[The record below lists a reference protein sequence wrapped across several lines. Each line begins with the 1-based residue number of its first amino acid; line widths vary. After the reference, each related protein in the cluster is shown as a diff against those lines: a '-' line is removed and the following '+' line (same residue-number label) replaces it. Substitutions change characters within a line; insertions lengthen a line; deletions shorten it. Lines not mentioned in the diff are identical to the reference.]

1 MAETYSASA
10 AVRSGAPGSRCL
22 LGSRPTGPRLVC
34 FHRFCLLAIGPAL
47 ILWLTAQAP
56 AWAQR
61 SDGYEAVRRA
71 MVQHEVVGRG
81 ISDRRVAAAMEE
93 VPRHL
98 FLPADQRPQAYL
110 DAALPIGN
118 GQTITSPYTVAFMTA
133 QLEPQASDRVLEI
146 GTGSGYQAA
155 VLSHLVADVY
165 SVEIVEPLGRRAKSL
180 LQRLGY
186 RNVHVKIGD
195 GYQGWPDRAPFD
207 KIIVT
212 CSPEN
217 VPQALVDQ
225 LREGGRLVIPL
236 GERFQQTLY
245 LFRKVDGRLQ
255 PERLE
260 PTFFVPMTGQ
270 AESERAVKGDDALP
284 QLINGSFEETEAS
297 QEPRGWFYVRQAE
310 VVRDA
315 TAPDGQQVLVLTNT
329 QPGRS
334 AHVLQAVGVDGQ
346 RVRRVTVSLQW
357 RTRNVQS
364 HQNSQWQPRVE
375 LTFYGA
381 DRAAIRTAT
390 LGPWPS
396 DSGWTAEQID
406 AAVPVRTRFAVLV
419 VSLFGATGELAVDQ
433 LAVTAVDR

>member
-1 MAETYSASA
+1 MRRT
-10 AVRSGAPGSRCL
+10 VNVIQ
-22 LGSRPTGPRLVC
+22 RLVWVVPVC
-34 FHRFCLLAIGPAL
+34 ICLAIG
-47 ILWLTAQAP
+47 AP
-56 AWAQR
+56 VRAQR
-61 SDGYEAVRRA
+61 ADGYEVARQA
-71 MVQHEVVGRG
+71 MVQREVVGRG
-81 ISDRRVAAAMEE
+81 VRDPRVADALGE

-98 FLPADQRPQAYL
+98 FLPADLRAQAYL

-165 SVEIVEPLGRRAKSL
+165 TIEIVEPLGRRAKSL

-195 GYQGWPDRAPFD
+195 GYQGWPERAPFD

-236 GERFQQTLY
+236 GERFQQALY
-245 LFRKVDGRLQ
+245 LFRKVNGQLQ
-255 PERLE
+255 QERLE

-270 AESERAVKGDDALP
+270 AEAERAAKGEEVLP
-284 QLINGSFEETEAS
+284 QLINGSFEESEAGK
-297 QEPRGWFYVRQAE
+297 EPRGWFYVQQAD
-310 VVRDA
+310 VVRDP
-315 TAPDGQQVLVLTNT
+315 TAPDGRQVLVLRNMD
-329 QPGRS
+329 PGRN

-346 RVRRVTVSLQW
+346 RVRNVAVSLYR
-357 RTRNVQS
+357 RTKGIES
-364 HQNSQWQPRVE
+364 HQNPDWQPRVD
-375 LTFYGA
+375 LTFYGE

-390 LGPWPS
+390 LGPWS
-396 DSGWTAEQID
+396 TDSGWTAEGVD
-406 AAVPVRTRFAVLV
+406 VAVPGRCRFAVVV

-433 LAVTAVDR
+433 LAVTASARRDRESDGDP